1 MPLVIDIFDTI
12 GADFFGEGV
21 TAKSVAMA
29 LASDPEAD
37 SITVRIDS
45 PGGSVFEGHAIF
57 NLLRGADAPVNVE
70 IIGLAASMA
79 SIIALA
85 GDTVSMADNALYMV
99 HNPFGMAVGD
109 ADEMRSTAD
118 LLDKVKSTLVNIY
131 AKRSG
136 KTKGQVSKLMNAET
150 WLTAKEAKAEGFIDT
165 VADSFGDKKEA
176 SAEAKGR
183 IFATLSQFINPP
195 AQLLRSYESRM
206 GQELVAAHSKGAP
219 RQDPPQPKAT
229 TMDRAQILALLGL
242 SADAS
247 DDTIRAKAQSLLS
260 PSLDNMVPRADLDA
274 ANEKLVKAQSE
285 LACHAKAEE
294 DRFEKEVSDFVDA
307 ACAAGKI
314 PPSSKDYHL
323 SNAKR
328 DRASFEGFKSYIG
341 AAPVIVS
348 NSQMQGAEKK
358 NEDATA
364 VDSSTLTETEL
375 KLCARMGLDP
385 KEFIEQKKADAK
397 NPAAA
402 MYGSHVG

>member
-29 LASDPEAD
+29 LASDPEAE
-37 SITVRIDS
+37 SIAVRIDS

-183 IFATLSQFINPP
+183 IFATLSQFTNPP

-219 RQDPPQPKAT
+219 RQDPQPKAT

-247 DDTIRAKAQSLLS
+247 DDTIRAKAQSLS

-294 DRFEKEVSDFVDA
+294 DRFEKEVTDFVDS

-348 NSQMQGAEKK
+348 NAQMQSAEKK
-358 NEDATA
+358 NEATA
-364 VDSSTLTETEL
+364 SDTTTLTETEL
-375 KLCARMGLDP
+375 KLCARMGLTP
-385 KEFIEQKKADAK
+385 EEFIEQKTADAK
-397 NPAAA
+397 NPAAS